1 MMVMVIENRAQND
14 GTGPKNHQNTRSRY
28 ILAHPCHTVPINDPI
43 NDPINQHAGNTDD
56 LLVIILVHGS

>member
-1 MMVMVIENRAQND
+1 MVLV
-14 GTGPKNHQNTRSRY
+14 QNTTRIRSRCM
-28 ILAHPCHTVPINDPI
+28 LAHPCHTVPINDPI